1 MASPLRTRLSA
12 LKAKLE
18 PDTIE
23 ILNPRYGI
31 DGEGAGLTREEHEA
45 ACQERIRAAEKA
57 GHHIIRIQPLRDF
70 AE

>member
-1 MASPLRTRLSA
+1 MATIKSRLQA
-12 LKAKLE
+12 LKRHLE

-23 ILNPRYGI
+23 ILNPRFGI
-31 DGEGAGLTREEHEA
+31 DGEGAGMTREEHEA
-45 ACQERIRAAEKA
+45 ACQERIRAAELA